1 MSAALDYIFESE
13 NIVAKAVT
21 TANTEAWVVTFDNY
35 SIGHGFNRKGFGED
49 FFIENG
55 VSAIHVM
62 GKREDWYQYE
72 EINHA
77 LAAVKE
83 YVSSAD
89 RVMAYGSSMGGYAAI
104 RFAEKCGAH
113 IALAISPQY
122 SIDPKKVPF
131 EKRWLSDSRR
141 IRFLRK
147 VDGPI
152 RSNIQ
157 TIIVYDPLSQDKH
170 HVSLIKKEIDALC
183 LALPFTGHPA
193 TTFLSEIGLLKELV
207 FSAIQGNLDAR
218 QFKLKAREARSHSSL
233 YYTTA
238 SERFLQRDIKKAV
251 HFAKLAVGA
260 NPHSPLAYLSLAL
273 AQARSGAMNE
283 ALVASERMVE
293 ISNKDTNFLIHRAN
307 VLIQADQ
314 HEAALQIAKEVL
326 ADPNSQ
332 TMAHLHA
339 WLAIFAKRNGDE
351 DLYEKCMASA
361 RSLDP
366 NEPRY
371 RAPHS
376 NNIRRALTFLRQT
389 INVNRRRLLRLSKFW
404 RY

>member
-1 MSAALDYIFESE
+1 
-13 NIVAKAVT
+13 
-21 TANTEAWVVTFDNY
+21 
-35 SIGHGFNRKGFGED
+35 
-49 FFIENG
+49 
-55 VSAIHVM
+55 M

-260 NPHSPLAYLSLAL
+260 NPHSPLAYLSLSL